1 MAKKTKTPATSK
13 FPTTAKALTQE
24 LVIDKAAAKETEPTP
39 PAGQRATKAKAAPA
53 KKAAKKLS
61 ALDAAAKL
69 LGETGTPMTTG
80 EMIEGMAKK
89 GYWSSPNGLTPA
101 ATLYAAIL
109 REIAAK
115 GKESRF
121 SKTERRKFA
130 LKR

>member
-39 PAGQRATKAKAAPA
+39 PAGQRATKAKSAPA

-80 EMIEGMAKK
+80 EMIEAMAKK
-89 GYWSSPNGLTPA
+89 GYWSSTNGLTPA

-109 REIAAK
+109 REIASK

-121 SKTERRKFA
+121 TKTERGKFA
-130 LKR
+130 LKQ

>member
-1 MAKKTKTPATSK
+1 MTKKSKTTSTSK
-13 FPTTAKALTQE
+13 FPATAKALTQE
-24 LVIDKAAAKETEPTP
+24 LALDKAVAGQTEPTP
-39 PAGQRATKAKAAPA
+39 PASKRTPKAKAAPA

-69 LGETGTPMTTG
+69 LGDTGTAMTTG
-80 EMIEGMAKK
+80 EMIEAMAKK

-109 REIAAK
+109 REINTK

-121 SKTERRKFA
+121 SKTERGKFA
-130 LKR
+130 LKQ